1 MGFVEFV
8 LMRVSYHLKQFL
20 VKSFAVFLLLLSSMS
35 GLIAQDSGFKI
46 GKLRYDGGGDWY
58 ANPTSLP
65 NLFKFIRA
73 NTTAAINLT
82 EDVTD
87 LKSPQLFQ
95 YPMIYMT
102 GHGNVVF
109 SEEEVVNLRKYLAAG
124 GFFHIDDNYGLDP
137 YIRREMK
144 KVFPDQD
151 FVELPF
157 SHGIYHSH
165 FDFPKGLP
173 KIHEHESK
181 PPQGFGLFIEG
192 RLVVYYTYECDLGD
206 GWEDRSVHNNPEEL
220 RQKALQMGT
229 NIVLWAIG
237 N

>member
-1 MGFVEFV
+1 MFYIFRLYFFFGLLMCAV
-8 LMRVSYHLKQFL
+8 LS
-20 VKSFAVFLLLLSSMS
+20 
-35 GLIAQDSGFKI
+35 AQAQESGFKI
-46 GKLRYDGGGDWY
+46 AKLRYDGGGDWY

-65 NLFKFIRA
+65 NLFKYIRQ
-73 NTTAAINLT
+73 NTSASVALS
-82 EDVTD
+82 EEVTD
-87 LKSPQLFQ
+87 LKSQQLFQ

-109 SEEEVVNLRKYLAAG
+109 SEEEVVNLRKYLEAG
-124 GFFHIDDNYGLDP
+124 GFLHIDDNYGLDP
-137 YIRREMK
+137 YIRREIK

-151 FVELPF
+151 FVEIPF

-173 KIHEHESK
+173 KVHEHDSK

-192 RLVVYYTYECDLGD
+192 RLVVFYTYECDLGD
-206 GWEDRSVHNNPEEL
+206 GWEDKSVHNDPEDL

-229 NIVLWAIG
+229 NIVLWAVG

>member
-1 MGFVEFV
+1 M
-8 LMRVSYHLKQFL
+8 KFL
-20 VKSFAVFLLLLSSMS
+20 PAIRIFLLFTLIGCSLQLSK
-35 GLIAQDSGFKI
+35 AQDPGFKI
-46 GKLRYDGGGDWY
+46 AKLRYDGGGDWY
-58 ANPTSLP
+58 ANPTALP
-65 NLFKFIRA
+65 NLFKYIRN
-73 NTTAAINLT
+73 NTQAAVAMG
-82 EDVTD
+82 EDITD

-102 GHGNVVF
+102 GHGNILL
-109 SEEEVVNLRKYLAAG
+109 SEEEVNNLRKYLAAG
-124 GFFHIDDNYGLDP
+124 GFLHIDDNYGLDP

-151 FVELPF
+151 FKELPF

-165 FDFPKGLP
+165 FDFPKGPP
-173 KIHEHESK
+173 KIHEHDGK
-181 PPQGFGLFIEG
+181 PSQGFGLFIEG
-192 RLVVYYTYECDLGD
+192 RLVVYYTYESDLGD
-206 GWEDRSVHNNPEEL
+206 GWEDRSVHNDPDEV

>member
-1 MGFVEFV
+1 MKLLPVI
-8 LMRVSYHLKQFL
+8 RI
-20 VKSFAVFLLLLSSMS
+20 FLLCTLIGCSFQLSK
-35 GLIAQDSGFKI
+35 AQDAGFKI
-46 GKLRYDGGGDWY
+46 AKLRYDGGGDWY
-58 ANPTSLP
+58 ANPTALP
-65 NLFKFIRA
+65 NLFKYIRN
-73 NTTAAINLT
+73 NTQAAVSLV
-82 EDVTD
+82 EDITD

-102 GHGNVVF
+102 GHGNIVL
-109 SEEEVVNLRKYLAAG
+109 SEEEVNNLQKYLAAG
-124 GFFHIDDNYGLDP
+124 GFLHIDDNYGLDP

-151 FVELPF
+151 FKELPF

-173 KIHEHESK
+173 KIHEHDGK
-181 PPQGFGLFIEG
+181 PSQGFGLFIEG
-192 RLVVYYTYECDLGD
+192 RLVVFYTYESDLGD
-206 GWEDRSVHNNPEEL
+206 GWEDRAVHNDSDEI

>member
-1 MGFVEFV
+1 VHSSIII
-8 LMRVSYHLKQFL
+8 LMRYILCL
-20 VKSFAVFLLLLSSMS
+20 VFIFFTAPLQ
-35 GLIAQDSGFKI
+35 AQETGFKI
-46 GKLRYDGGGDWY
+46 GKIKYEGGGDWY
-58 ANPTSLP
+58 ANPSSLP
-65 NLFKFIRA
+65 NLFKYIRQ
-73 NTTAAINLT
+73 NTTSKISLT
-82 EDVTD
+82 EDITD
-87 LKSPQLFQ
+87 LKSSQLFQ

-109 SEEEVVNLRKYLAAG
+109 SDEEVIHLRKYLMSG

-144 KVFPDQD
+144 KVFPEQV

-165 FDFPKGLP
+165 YSFPKGLP
-173 KIHEHESK
+173 KIHEHEGK
-181 PPQGFGLFIEG
+181 PAQGFGLFHEG
-192 RLVVYYTYECDLGD
+192 RLVCFYTYECDLGD

-229 NIVLWAIG
+229 NIVIWAIS

>member
-1 MGFVEFV
+1 MSYSASIKIVFVFIC
-8 LMRVSYHLKQFL
+8 LGLAS
-20 VKSFAVFLLLLSSMS
+20 LLQ
-35 GLIAQDSGFKI
+35 AQDPGFKVA
-46 GKLRYDGGGDWY
+46 KLRYDGGGDWY
-58 ANPTSLP
+58 ANPTALP

-73 NTTAAINLT
+73 NTNAGIALS
-82 EDVTD
+82 EDITD

-109 SEEEVVNLRKYLAAG
+109 SEEEVINLRKYLAAG
-124 GFFHIDDNYGLDP
+124 GFLHIDDNYGLDP

-151 FVELPF
+151 FKEIPF

-165 FDFPKGLP
+165 YEFPKGLP
-173 KIHEHESK
+173 KIHEHDGK
-181 PPQGFGLFIEG
+181 PAQGFGLFIEG
-192 RLVVYYTYECDLGD
+192 RLVVYYTYESDLGD
-206 GWEDRSVHNNPEEL
+206 GWEDRAVHNDPDDV

-229 NIVLWAIG
+229 NIVLWAIS

>member
-1 MGFVEFV
+1 MRRAWV
-8 LMRVSYHLKQFL
+8 LLISLLIVS
-20 VKSFAVFLLLLSSMS
+20 SLS
-35 GLIAQDSGFKI
+35 AQETGFKI

-58 ANPTSLP
+58 SNPTSLT
-65 NLFKFIRA
+65 NLFRFIRSNSAA
-73 NTTAAINLT
+73 NISLT
-82 EDVTD
+82 EEITD
-87 LKSPQLFQ
+87 LRSPQLFQ

-109 SEEEVVNLRKYLAAG
+109 SEEEVVNLKKYLASG
-124 GFFHIDDNYGLDP
+124 GFLHIDDNYGLDP

-144 KVFPDQD
+144 KVFPDQQ

-173 KIHEHESK
+173 KIHEHDGK
-181 PPQGFGLFIEG
+181 PSQGFGLFLDG
-192 RLVVYYTYECDLGD
+192 RLVVFYSYESDLGD
-206 GWEDRSVHNNPEEL
+206 GWEDRSVHNNPEEV

>member
-1 MGFVEFV
+1 MRRARV
-8 LMRVSYHLKQFL
+8 LLF
-20 VKSFAVFLLLLSSMS
+20 FLLIVSSLS
-35 GLIAQDSGFKI
+35 AQETGFKI
-46 GKLRYDGGGDWY
+46 GKLRYEGGGDWY
-58 ANPTSLP
+58 ANPTSLA
-65 NLFKFIRA
+65 NLFRFIRSNSAA
-73 NTTAAINLT
+73 NISLT
-82 EDVTD
+82 EEITD
-87 LKSPQLFQ
+87 LRSPQLFQ

-109 SEEEVVNLRKYLAAG
+109 SEEEVVNLKKYLASG
-124 GFFHIDDNYGLDP
+124 GFLHIDDNYGLDP

-144 KVFPDQD
+144 KVFPEQQ

-173 KIHEHESK
+173 KVHEHDGK
-181 PPQGFGLFIEG
+181 PAQGFGLFLDG
-192 RLVVYYTYECDLGD
+192 RLVVYYSYESDLGD
-206 GWEDRSVHNNPEEL
+206 GWEDRSVHNDAEEV

>member
-1 MGFVEFV
+1 MSYSATIKIV
-8 LMRVSYHLKQFL
+8 LVFICLGLASLLK
-20 VKSFAVFLLLLSSMS
+20 
-35 GLIAQDSGFKI
+35 AQDSGFKI
-46 GKLRYDGGGDWY
+46 AKLHYDGGGDWY
-58 ANPTSLP
+58 ANPTALP

-73 NTTAAINLT
+73 NTNAGIALS
-82 EDVTD
+82 EDITD

-109 SEEEVVNLRKYLAAG
+109 SEEEVINLRKYLAAG
-124 GFFHIDDNYGLDP
+124 GFLHIDDNYGLDP

-151 FVELPF
+151 FKEIPF
-157 SHGIYHSH
+157 SHGIYHCH
-165 FDFPKGLP
+165 YEFPKGLP
-173 KIHEHESK
+173 KIHEHDGK
-181 PPQGFGLFIEG
+181 PAQGFGLFIDG
-192 RLVVYYTYECDLGD
+192 RLVVYYTYESDLGD
-206 GWEDRSVHNNPEEL
+206 GWEDRAVHNDPDEV

>member
-1 MGFVEFV
+1 
-8 LMRVSYHLKQFL
+8 
-20 VKSFAVFLLLLSSMS
+20 
-35 GLIAQDSGFKI
+35 
-46 GKLRYDGGGDWY
+46 
-58 ANPTSLP
+58 
-65 NLFKFIRA
+65 
-73 NTTAAINLT
+73 
-82 EDVTD
+82 
-87 LKSPQLFQ
+87 
-95 YPMIYMT
+95 
-102 GHGNVVF
+102 
-109 SEEEVVNLRKYLAAG
+109 
-124 GFFHIDDNYGLDP
+124 
-137 YIRREMK
+137 MK